1 MHIAALENK
10 VSGNLVPR
18 DISYSSPGASL
29 WLQGTVT
36 SMKSHLMGRTSL
48 KLFAIVKIH
57 RITSTAGNLLTKNWP
72 LEPIGSIGL
81 TSIAG

>member
-1 MHIAALENK
+1 MYIAGLGNM
-10 VSGNLVPR
+10 VSSNLVPR
-18 DISYSSPGASL
+18 DLSYSSPGASL
-29 WLQGTVT
+29 SLQETVT
-36 SMKSHLMGRTSL
+36 SMQSHLIGRTSL
-48 KLFAIVKIH
+48 KLFASVKIH

>member
-1 MHIAALENK
+1 MYVAGLGNM
-10 VSGNLVPR
+10 VSSNLVPR
-18 DISYSSPGASL
+18 DLSYSSPGASL
-29 WLQGTVT
+29 SLQETVT
-36 SMKSHLMGRTSL
+36 SMQSHLIGRTSL
-48 KLFAIVKIH
+48 KLFASVKIH